1 MADFKTAVLITIDPE
16 HEGGYQNNPHDH
28 ANWSS
33 GVIGQ
38 GELIGTK
45 YGITAVDLPGV
56 VIKDLT
62 PDQAVVY
69 YEQHYW
75 KSLYSQIES
84 QIVANKLFDLG
95 VLFGVGT
102 AIRILQAILAPTF
115 SDVAVDGNFGPNTLS
130 AVNQSEENSLL
141 RAYKTSFVTHAF
153 NITVVKPEEKE
164 DFVDWVRRINS

>member
-1 MADFKTAVLITIDPE
+1 VADFRTAVLITIDPE

-33 GVIGQ
+33 GKIGEGQ
-38 GELIGTK
+38 LIGTK

-62 PDQAVVY
+62 PDQAIAY

-102 AIRILQAILAPTF
+102 AIKVMQATLAPTF
-115 SDVAVDGNFGPNTLS
+115 SDVTIDGGFGPKTLD
-130 AVNQSEENSLL
+130 AVNQSEETSLL
-141 RAYKTSFVTHAF
+141 KAYISAFVAHA
-153 NITVVKPEEKE
+153 IHVVTAKPEEKP
-164 DFVDWVRRINS
+164 FFADWVKRINS